1 MSNKARLTALASQ
14 LTQNPKSAEPEPE
27 PQTVREV
34 PPALEVRETRALIA
48 NRPHGDKGD
57 HIKITVTLPPEVYA
71 LIAQEVTRR
80 KMAKEPNPQ
89 LSAVIREAVVAH
101 FS

>member
-14 LTQNPKSAEPEPE
+14 LNPTPKSAEPEPQ
-27 PQTVREV
+27 PVREV
-34 PPALEVRETRALIA
+34 PPVPETRELIA

>member
-1 MSNKARLTALASQ
+1 MTNKARLTALASQ
-14 LTQNPKSAEPEPE
+14 LKENQKSVEPE
-27 PQTVREV
+27 PQDVRKA
-34 PPALEVRETRALIA
+34 PPAPEVRETQELIA

>member
-1 MSNKARLTALASQ
+1 MTDRARMAELASQ
-14 LTQNPKSAEPEPE
+14 LVNQPKVPEPQAPIPE
-27 PQTVREV
+27 PQTPR
-34 PPALEVRETRALIA
+34 TLIA

-80 KMAKEPNPQ
+80 KLAKEPDAQ
-89 LSAVIREAVVAH
+89 LSAIIREALVTH
-101 FS
+101 LR

>member
-1 MSNKARLTALASQ
+1 MTNKARLTALASQ
-14 LTQNPKSAEPEPE
+14 LTQNQKSAESE

-34 PPALEVRETRALIA
+34 PPALEVRETQELIA

-71 LIAQEVTRR
+71 LIAREVTRR

>member
-1 MSNKARLTALASQ
+1 MTNKARLTTLASQ
-14 LTQNPKSAEPEPE
+14 LTQNPKSAEPEL
-27 PQTVREV
+27 QTVREV
-34 PPALEVRETRALIA
+34 SPVPAVRETRALIA

-89 LSAVIREAVVAH
+89 LSAIIREAVVAH

>member
-14 LTQNPKSAEPEPE
+14 LTQNPKSAEPEP
-27 PQTVREV
+27 QAVREAPPV
-34 PPALEVRETRALIA
+34 PETRELIA

>member
-14 LTQNPKSAEPEPE
+14 LTQTPKSAEPEP
-27 PQTVREV
+27 QAVREAPPV
-34 PPALEVRETRALIA
+34 PETRELIA

>member
-34 PPALEVRETRALIA
+34 PPALEVLSLIHISEPTR
-48 NRPHGDKGD
+48 P
-57 HIKITVTLPPEVYA
+57 Y
-71 LIAQEVTRR
+71 
-80 KMAKEPNPQ
+80 
-89 LSAVIREAVVAH
+89 
-101 FS
+101 